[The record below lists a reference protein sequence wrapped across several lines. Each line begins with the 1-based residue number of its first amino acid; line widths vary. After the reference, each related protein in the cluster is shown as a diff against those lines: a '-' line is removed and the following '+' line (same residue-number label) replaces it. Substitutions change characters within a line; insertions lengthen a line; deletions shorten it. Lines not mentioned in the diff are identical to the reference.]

1 MGKYILAHDL
11 GTTGNKATLYNAA
24 GELINSQFFGY
35 ETDYPKTNWAEQNP
49 EDWWE
54 AVCKSTKKLIKDS
67 KIDKSSIGVISF
79 SGQMM
84 GALPINEKGQPLSN
98 SIIWADQRS
107 TSEANLLSSKVGNDQ
122 IYNITGHRVSPAYSG
137 EKILWFKMNRPEI
150 YSNTY
155 KFLQAKDYIIYKL
168 TGEFVTD
175 YSDATGT
182 NIFDINK
189 LEWSE
194 KIIESAEID
203 INKLP
208 DALPSTHVAGTV
220 NANVAET
227 VGLQKGTPVV
237 IGAGDGTTATVG
249 AGIIE
254 EGEAYNVIGS
264 SSWIALSTPEPIF
277 DEEKKTF
284 NWAHAVPGMYVPC
297 GTMQTAGASYSW
309 ARDNLSPLEKIAGEK
324 LGIDEYDLMNLMI
337 EKSNP
342 GANNL
347 LYLPYLMGERSP
359 HWDPEAKGAFIGLN
373 MNNNRGDMLRA
384 VLEGVTFNLRIIL
397 ESFTKKVSLDSIKV
411 IGGGAKGDIWRQ
423 IMADIYNKDILRLQL
438 LDEASSLGGAIIG
451 GVGVG
456 IFDDFSIAKELNP
469 VVDEVKPNQNNI
481 NIYNDLFPIFKEAYH
496 SLKPVNHKLSQL
508 D

>member
-11 GTTGNKATLYNAA
+11 GTTGNKATLYNSD
-24 GELINSQFFGY
+24 GKLINSKFFGY
-35 ETDYPKTNWAEQNP
+35 ETSYPKTNWAEQNP
-49 EDWWE
+49 DDWWR
-54 AVCKSTKKLIKDS
+54 AVCKSTNKLIKDS
-67 KIDKSSIGVISF
+67 KIDKSSIGVVGF

-84 GALPINEKGQPLSN
+84 GALPVNEKGQPLSN

-107 TSEANLLSSKVGNDQ
+107 TEEANLLSEKIGNDRV
-122 IYNITGHRVSPAYSG
+122 YNITGHRISPAYSG
-137 EKILWFKMNRPEI
+137 EKILWFKNNKPEI
-150 YSNTY
+150 YANTF

-175 YSDATGT
+175 YSDATGM

-189 LEWSE
+189 LKWSE
-194 KIIESAEID
+194 KIIELAGID
-203 INKLP
+203 IDKLP
-208 DALPSTHVAGTV
+208 KALPSTHIAGTV
-220 NANVAET
+220 KSSVAEI
-227 VGLQKGTPVV
+227 VGLQAGTPVV

-254 EGEAYNVIGS
+254 EGEAYNVVGS
-264 SSWIALSTPEPIF
+264 SSWIALSTSEPIF

-297 GTMQTAGASYSW
+297 GTMQAAGASYSW
-309 ARDNLSPLEKIAGEK
+309 ARDNLSPLEKIIGEK
-324 LGIDEYDLMNLMI
+324 LEIDEYELMNLLI
-337 EKSNP
+337 EKSPP

-359 HWDPEAKGAFIGLN
+359 HWDPEAKGAFVGLN
-373 MNNNRGDMLRA
+373 INNDRSDMLRA

-397 ESFTKKVSLDSIKV
+397 ESFTKKISLDSIKV
-411 IGGGAKGDIWRQ
+411 IGGGAKGKIWRQ
-423 IMADIYNKDILRLQL
+423 IMADIYNKNILRLEL

-456 IFDDFSIAKELNP
+456 IFDDFSIAKKLNP
-469 VVDEVKPNQNNI
+469 VVDEVSPNQKNI
-481 NIYNDLFPIFKEAYH
+481 RLYNDLLPVFKEAYH
-496 SLKPVNHKLSQL
+496 SLKSVNHKLSKL